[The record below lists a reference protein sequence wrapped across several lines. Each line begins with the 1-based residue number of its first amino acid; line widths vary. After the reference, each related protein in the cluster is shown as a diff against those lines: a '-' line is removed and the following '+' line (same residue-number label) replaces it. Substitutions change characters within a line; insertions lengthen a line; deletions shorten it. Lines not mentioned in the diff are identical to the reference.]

1 MAFKEELF
9 GYSILGTSSI
19 LNDYFI
25 GPVAASIYW
34 ILTSTCPVMIAL
46 APCELGPTL
55 FTGVI
60 FWRYV
65 SNALLTTYSL
75 SCLKGDALHEVGLA
89 SYVAALVVSLA
100 GLSFFVANLEPEFQ
114 LSILFKPVTGKQHV
128 QAVIEDPEN
137 WSAGREDKDDE
148 ITRWLILH
156 PSYLPME
163 TIYVWVLKLA
173 EKYGLDCGGRRP
185 QWLNRGFRRRVK
197 YIFKH
202 FGNPVWIS
210 GVEDAMRIML
220 QEEVSR
226 RETNVLIKAL
236 KSESKSFQGKPASRV
251 VPTGAE
257 A

>member
-1 MAFKEELF
+1 
-9 GYSILGTSSI
+9 
-19 LNDYFI
+19 
-25 GPVAASIYW
+25 
-34 ILTSTCPVMIAL
+34 MIAL

-55 FTGVI
+55 FSGVI

-75 SCLKGDALHEVGLA
+75 SCLKGDALYEVGSA

-100 GLSFFVANLEPEFQ
+100 GLSLFVANLEPEFQ

-128 QAVIEDPEN
+128 QATMEDPEN

-148 ITRWLILH
+148 INRWLILH
-156 PSYLPME
+156 PIYLPME
-163 TIYVWVLKLA
+163 TIYEWVLKLT
-173 EKYGLDCGGRRP
+173 EKYGPDCGGRRP
-185 QWLNRGFRRRVK
+185 QWLNRDFRRRVK

-210 GVEDAMRIML
+210 GVADAMGIL
-220 QEEVSR
+220 VQEEVSR
-226 RETNVLIKAL
+226 RETNVLVKAL
-236 KSESKSFQGKPASRV
+236 KSVSKSFQGKPTSRV

-257 A
+257 G